1 MAQTYLFSK
10 QSRDEVYDHDTS
22 YCFRLR
28 RGKGW
33 LHLNKKATELIEHD
47 DHFELKTS

>member
-22 YCFRLR
+22 YCFRCE
-28 RGKGW
+28 
-33 LHLNKKATELIEHD
+33 ELQEW
-47 DHFELKTS
+47 FLKQKEYEKERANRQDT